1 MAMPLAKAIK
11 EWETRTGKVA
21 ADEREIF
28 LYGGM
33 VFDVKRSFINK
44 LDASLAALKNCER
57 LALSTNQID
66 RMAPFTG
73 MEKLRLLSLSRNA
86 LKKIERLE
94 DVSETLEELWLSY
107 NLISTLDGL
116 GACQKLQV
124 IYLVSAQG
132 GRAGE
137 TEGAQGVRGGLR
149 RRRRV
154 TDKCPARCRPRIAPR
169 LPARSP
175 AHLPSCTPS
184 CLSLLQGNN
193 KIADWAELDK
203 LAGLGSLREVLFTGN
218 PIYVRRRRCRAAAS
232 GGEQARVLAERGVPT
247 APVPTTGSLTFA
259 PFSLPFSLSLRS
271 RSRSQDGMEKS
282 AAKLQVLKRLP
293 NLAKIDNDMVS
304 PGERDAAKAL

>member
-107 NLISTLDGL
+107 NQISSLDGL

-124 IYLVSAQG
+124 LYI
-132 GRAGE
+132 
-137 TEGAQGVRGGLR
+137 
-149 RRRRV
+149 
-154 TDKCPARCRPRIAPR
+154 
-169 LPARSP
+169 
-175 AHLPSCTPS
+175 
-184 CLSLLQGNN
+184 GNN
-193 KIADWAELDK
+193 KIADWGELDK
-203 LAGLGSLREVLFTGN
+203 LAGLSSLREVLFTGN
-218 PIYVRRRRCRAAAS
+218 PIY
-232 GGEQARVLAERGVPT
+232 
-247 APVPTTGSLTFA
+247 
-259 PFSLPFSLSLRS
+259 
-271 RSRSQDGMEKS
+271 DGMDK
-282 AAKLQVLKRLP
+282 AQAKLQVVKRLP
-293 NLAKIDNDMVS
+293 NIAKVDNDMVS